1 MRTPRVR
8 PAAGLLAA
16 LLLTTPTAAAGTHE
30 TDPPPPTTPVT
41 SHTNGA
47 PISITLITGDT
58 VLLRQG
64 PDGLLLAG
72 FTSPPHRRGTGY
84 HQETHQ
90 GRLVVIPD
98 DARRAVISGTLD
110 ERFFDL
116 TGLVE
121 QGLTDDHQ
129 DSLRIILDE
138 PADGPRAFAAPEV
151 AEHTQSFPDLGLR
164 GLEIA
169 HEDLPTFW
177 QDLEGGDG
185 PSVLSAQDDTRV
197 LLDGR
202 VRATLDQSRD
212 LVGAS
217 EAWDAGH
224 TGDGVTVAVLDTG
237 YDTGHPDLDGRV
249 VAAENFSDAED
260 VQDRSGHGTH
270 VAATIAG
277 TGAASDGRYAGVA
290 PDTDLVVA
298 KVLDD
303 QGQGWTTD
311 VIAGAEWA
319 VEQGADILNLSLGAE
334 AFPEGD
340 PLVEAVEELSATTG
354 ALFVVAAGNNG
365 RPASIDSPGVAD
377 SALTVGSTT
386 KQDELS
392 DFSSQGPVP
401 WNFGLKPEIAAP
413 GSDIVAARAEGVEE
427 EWAIDEHYLSASGTS
442 MAAPHVAGAAALALQ
457 ANPDLDG
464 QQIKALLTGSAEPLP
479 GIDVHGQGAG
489 RLDIARAL
497 EQGPRAEPAT
507 LGFGFHEWPHDGE
520 PVERTITYT
529 NPTDTELTL
538 ALDLTVSQDDG
549 TPAPDG
555 LLELTTDEVTV
566 PSGGTATTTLVL
578 RPTAE
583 RVSTI
588 TGRLTATTD
597 GARLVTPVSAMV
609 DQERHQLSVSVPDEL
624 TTANLTMSLVVQNTE
639 TGDVDEA
646 HTFDVRTSLRP
657 VPGRYR
663 VVTAVHDHLPGG
675 ELEATY
681 AVDEIE
687 LTEDTHLTI
696 SWDTRRPVEL
706 VPEEEGAR
714 RQLATAGYE
723 LENYA
728 WVISGSPPVRTF
740 VIDAD
745 TEVDGFRFVDGGTW
759 AAPLAHVDIPGHDLD
774 IEVWERLDGPQGTV
788 SGPLVDVTSAP
799 VTEIPDL
806 TGSIPFLGPEAELEP
821 DEVVPFAQALI
832 DRGAEVLLSGIWIQ
846 EEIALPYVEV
856 DFLSGRRLADLLAR
870 EGTVDAVIEG
880 REFSP
885 YAYFLLE
892 PHEGGFPPPGRRV
905 VRDSA
910 LARVES
916 TYHNPMAETGITSL
930 TQMVSRDGTYVT
942 HQWVS
947 TVIPQVRTEYLSPG
961 LEWST
966 EISFR
971 GEGGQNIGTLVSPQ
985 TRLEA
990 GDERTESWY
999 RGPIGPA
1006 LPDQALVD
1014 WQKRGWR
1021 PPAVREDDLL
1031 RFQLSMFG
1039 DNDPRHANVVDLR
1052 FDTDSGRMVL
1062 SRDGEVVAEADTPG
1076 LADLEVPPGPGW
1088 YDLAVDAERT
1098 SEIWAAPGRVHGQ
1111 WRFHSTGADEVLP
1124 LLDIRYDLPL
1134 GLTNDTPAGE
1144 PLAGTATVVHQTGA
1158 QESPINELA
1167 VEASFDE
1174 GETWVPAEVDRDGEG
1189 WTLVLPGAGEPGDL
1203 VWLRATANDEDGNSV
1218 TETIEGAY
1226 RLH

>member
-8 PAAGLLAA
+8 LGAGLLAA

-64 PDGLLLAG
+64 PDGLALAG

-98 DARRAVISGTLD
+98 DARRAVISGRLD

-129 DSLRIILDE
+129 DSLRIIVDE

-260 VQDRSGHGTH
+260 VQDRRGHGTH

-290 PDTDLVVA
+290 PDADLVVA

-311 VIAGAEWA
+311 IIAGAEWA
-319 VEQGADILNLSLGAE
+319 VEQGADILNLSLAGWAT
-334 AFPEGD
+334 PERD

-507 LGFGFHEWPHDGE
+507 LGFGLLDWPHDGE

-538 ALDLTVSQDDG
+538 DLDLTVSQDDG

-555 LLELTTDEVTV
+555 LLELTTNTVTV
-566 PSGGTATTTLVL
+566 PPGQTATATLVL

-588 TGRLTATTD
+588 TGRLTATTN
-597 GARLVTPVSAMV
+597 GARLVTPVSAVV
-609 DQERHQLSVSVPDEL
+609 DQERHQLAVSVSDEPL
-624 TTANLTMSLVVQNTE
+624 TSSPLLSVVAENTE
-639 TGDVDEA
+639 TGELHEARTFEEGVDV
-646 HTFDVRTSLRP
+646 TL
-657 VPGRYR
+657 VPGTYR
-663 VVTAVHDHLPGG
+663 VVISLNEYMEDGRSYQ
-675 ELEATY
+675 TY
-681 AVDEIE
+681 AAEEVE
-687 LTEDTHLTI
+687 LTEDTLL
-696 SWDTRRPVEL
+696 DVPLETREAVALVPAEDDAERYGTTHGYVLESATHTFTGIMTELFVVDAGAEIDGLGFLHGGAWTAPLVRVEL
-706 VPEEEGAR
+706 
-714 RQLATAGYE
+714 
-723 LENYA
+723 
-728 WVISGSPPVRTF
+728 
-740 VIDAD
+740 
-745 TEVDGFRFVDGGTW
+745 
-759 AAPLAHVDIPGHDLD
+759 PGHDLRVG
-774 IEVWERLDGPQGTV
+774 VWEDLRGPRGTV
-788 SGPLVDVTSAP
+788 TGTLVDLTSTPAED
-799 VTEIPDL
+799 VPDL
-806 TGSIPFLGPEAELEP
+806 TGRIPFLSPGTDLAP
-821 DEVVPFAQALI
+821 DKLADLVRAVA
-832 DRGAEVLLSGIWIQ
+832 DRGAEVLLGSVWI
-846 EEIALPYVEV
+846 ETEIPLPYVNVEYR
-856 DFLSGRRLADLLAR
+856 SATRLAELIAEEGRVEAVVEGRDHSPSAYYLLESHDGGLPPSGHRVVEADELAR
-870 EGTVDAVIEG
+870 IEN
-880 REFSP
+880 
-885 YAYFLLE
+885 
-892 PHEGGFPPPGRRV
+892 
-905 VRDSA
+905 
-910 LARVES
+910 
-916 TYHNPMAETGITSL
+916 TYHNPGPEDVLHETRQSASSEGVVIADLWAL
-930 TQMVSRDGTYVT
+930 TMF
-942 HQWVS
+942 
-947 TVIPQVRTEYLSPG
+947 PQERTEYFSPG
-961 LEWST
+961 FDWV
-966 EISFR
+966 
-971 GEGGQNIGTLVSPQ
+971 GEVSLPGDWGVGKLVTPP
-985 TRLEA
+985 TALEA
-990 GDERTESWY
+990 GDERTEAWY
-999 RGPIGPA
+999 RGPIGPT
-1006 LPDQALVD
+1006 LPDQTRVGLD
-1014 WQKRGWR
+1014 EWR
-1021 PPAVREDDLL
+1021 SPAMREDDLL

-1039 DNDPRHANVVDLR
+1039 DNDPRHEALPDLR

-1088 YDLAVDAERT
+1088 YDLAVDAERDHQV
-1098 SEIWAAPGRVHGQ
+1098 WAAPGRVHGQ